1 MIKAPPMMLAQKYIA
16 LDLTIFDKWILDLGD
31 KISIYK
37 IIIIILFLVE
47 YLMHILYS
55 ARFFKPHKSL
65 ANFKKNFYF
74 FG

>member
-16 LDLTIFDKWILDLGD
+16 LDLTIFDKWILDLGK

-65 ANFKKNFYF
+65 ANFKKIFYF

>member
-37 IIIIILFLVE
+37 IIIISYKTCI
-47 YLMHILYS
+47 II
-55 ARFFKPHKSL
+55 
-65 ANFKKNFYF
+65 KNFSKVLILNYYTQL
-74 FG
+74 GTKK

>member
-16 LDLTIFDKWILDLGD
+16 LDLTIFDKWILDLGN

-55 ARFFKPHKSL
+55 TSLKLHKSL
-65 ANFKKNFYF
+65 ANFKKFFYF